1 MELNVKLWI
10 NLKINDMWIARDDN
24 GDLNLF
30 RIKPY
35 KSSGYWIADANEPQ
49 NHKMRIDRDLF
60 PEIKSYSQP
69 VEVEVII
76 KKK

>member
-1 MELNVKLWI
+1 
-10 NLKINDMWIARDDN
+10 MWIARDNN

-35 KSSGYWIADANEPQ
+35 KSFQYWVADINEPQ

-60 PEIKSYSQP
+60 PEINEYNSP
-69 VEVEVII
+69 VKVELVL
-76 KKK
+76 KKGEK